1 MRPKPSRFLDSTI
14 FLYAFIKPLK
24 EPPPKLREDKK
35 KAQDI
40 VRRIQ
45 EGEKVATTVV
55 HISEIA
61 NILEARTPPSNARS
75 IIMSILNNENIKVFN
90 VKDREYVNAVEA
102 AEIYNIGINNALAY
116 NLLQKNGI
124 TEVYSFDK
132 HFDKLPGIQR
142 LEN

>member
-1 MRPKPSRFLDSTI
+1 MRFLDSTI
-14 FLYAFIKPLK
+14 FLYAFIKPKK
-24 EPPPKLREDKK
+24 EPPQKLREDKK

-61 NILEARTPPSNARS
+61 NILEARTPLHDARS
-75 IIMSILNNENIKVFN
+75 IILSILNNENIKVFN
-90 VKDREYVNAVEA
+90 VKDREYAYAVEA
-102 AEIYNIGINNALAY
+102 AETYNIGINDALAY
-116 NLLQKNGI
+116 NLLHKNGI

-142 LEN
+142 LEK

>member
-1 MRPKPSRFLDSTI
+1 MRFLDSTI

-45 EGEKVATTVV
+45 DGEKAATTTV

-61 NILEARTPPSNARS
+61 NILEARIPLHDART
-75 IIMSILNNENIKVFN
+75 IILSILNNENIKIFN
-90 VKDREYVNAVEA
+90 IKDKEYIYAVEA
-102 AEIYNIGINNALAY
+102 AETYNIGINDALAF

-124 TEVYSFDK
+124 KEVYSFDK

-142 LEN
+142 LEK